1 MTEIGERKLGLES
14 ITNKSLTWTD
24 IQKPTRDKMSTLEQ
38 LYPFHELNIED
49 CLSKIQIPKIDR
61 YEDHIFVILHFPT
74 LDKEKSIPRTTQLAI
89 FAGFDYLVTVQQGEL
104 KPLTEMFQIC
114 KVNEKQRESFMGT
127 SSGYLL
133 HSIIDLLVDDLLHVL
148 MKLEGNLDD
157 IEEVVFEEKV
167 AVAKEISLL
176 RREITTLRRVVIP
189 LKRIILDLSKD
200 IQKFSEEDL
209 TLYFDDVKDHI
220 DKVIEVLEES
230 KETIEIFKDTD
241 FMLSTEKSNKILAVL
256 TILFTLSI
264 PATVVAAIYGMN
276 VNLPGG
282 IETGPATFFGP
293 FTSFV
298 LLVIAAILPAAIM
311 IWYFKR
317 QGWFGWW
324 ESWKINSRLLIL

>member
-1 MTEIGERKLGLES
+1 
-14 ITNKSLTWTD
+14 LTWVD
-24 IQKPTRDKMSTLEQ
+24 IQKPTREKMSVLEQ

-49 CLSKIQIPKIDR
+49 CLSKIQIPKVDR

-74 LDKEKSIPRTTQLAI
+74 IDKEKSIPRTTQLAI

-114 KVNEKQRESFMGT
+114 KVNEKQRDSFMGT

-133 HSIIDLLVDDLLHVL
+133 HSIIDLLVDDLLHIL

-157 IEEVVFEEKV
+157 IEDVVFDEKV

-293 FTSFV
+293 FTSFT
-298 LLVIAAILPAAIM
+298 LLVIAAILPAVIM

-317 QGWFGWW
+317 QGWFGW
-324 ESWKINSRLLIL
+324 

>member
-14 ITNKSLTWTD
+14 ITNKSLTWID

-157 IEEVVFEEKV
+157 IEEVVFDEKV

-241 FMLSTEKSNKILAVL
+241 FMLSTETSNKILAVL

-293 FTSFV
+293 FTSFT
-298 LLVIAAILPAAIM
+298 LLVIAAILPAVIM

-317 QGWFGWW
+317 QGWFGW
-324 ESWKINSRLLIL
+324 

>member
-14 ITNKSLTWTD
+14 ITNKSLTWVD
-24 IQKPTRDKMSTLEQ
+24 IQKPTREKMSILEQ

-49 CLSKIQIPKIDR
+49 CLSKIQIPKVDR

-74 LDKEKSIPRTTQLAI
+74 IDKEKSIPRTTQLAI

-114 KVNEKQRESFMGT
+114 KVNEKQRDSFMGT

-133 HSIIDLLVDDLLHVL
+133 HSIIDLLVDDLLHIL

-157 IEEVVFEEKV
+157 IEDVVFDEKV

-220 DKVIEVLEES
+220 DKVIEVIEES

-293 FTSFV
+293 FTSFT
-298 LLVIAAILPAAIM
+298 LLVIAAILPAVIM

-317 QGWFGWW
+317 QGWFGW
-324 ESWKINSRLLIL
+324 

>member
-133 HSIIDLLVDDLLHVL
+133 HSIIDLLVDDLLHIL

-157 IEEVVFEEKV
+157 IEEVVFDEKV

-293 FTSFV
+293 FTSFI

-317 QGWFGWW
+317 QGWFGW
-324 ESWKINSRLLIL
+324 

>member
-1 MTEIGERKLGLES
+1 
-14 ITNKSLTWTD
+14 
-24 IQKPTRDKMSTLEQ
+24 
-38 LYPFHELNIED
+38 
-49 CLSKIQIPKIDR
+49 
-61 YEDHIFVILHFPT
+61 
-74 LDKEKSIPRTTQLAI
+74 
-89 FAGFDYLVTVQQGEL
+89 VQQGEL

-114 KVNEKQRESFMGT
+114 KVNEKQRDSFMGT

-133 HSIIDLLVDDLLHVL
+133 HSIIDLLVDDLLHIL

-157 IEEVVFEEKV
+157 IEDVVFDEKV

-293 FTSFV
+293 FTSFI
-298 LLVIAAILPAAIM
+298 LLVIAAILPAVIM

-317 QGWFGWW
+317 QGWFGW
-324 ESWKINSRLLIL
+324 

>member
-14 ITNKSLTWTD
+14 ITNKSLTWVD
-24 IQKPTRDKMSTLEQ
+24 IQKPTREKMSILEQ

-114 KVNEKQRESFMGT
+114 KVNEKQQESFMGT

-157 IEEVVFEEKV
+157 IEEVVFDEKV

-293 FTSFV
+293 FTSFT
-298 LLVIAAILPAAIM
+298 LLVIAAILPAVIM

-317 QGWFGWW
+317 QGWFGW
-324 ESWKINSRLLIL
+324 

>member
-14 ITNKSLTWTD
+14 ITNKSLTWVD
-24 IQKPTRDKMSTLEQ
+24 IQKPTREKMSILEQ

-49 CLSKIQIPKIDR
+49 SLSKIQIPKVDR

-74 LDKEKSIPRTTQLAI
+74 IDKEKSIPRTTQLAI

-114 KVNEKQRESFMGT
+114 KVNEKQRDSFMGT

-133 HSIIDLLVDDLLHVL
+133 HSIIDLLVDDLLHIL

-157 IEEVVFEEKV
+157 IEDVVFDEKV

-282 IETGPATFFGP
+282 IETGPATFIGP
-293 FTSFV
+293 FTSFT
-298 LLVIAAILPAAIM
+298 LLVIAAILPAVIM
-311 IWYFKR
+311 IWYFR
-317 QGWFGWW
+317 SQGWFGW
-324 ESWKINSRLLIL
+324 

>member
-14 ITNKSLTWTD
+14 ITNKSLTWVD
-24 IQKPTRDKMSTLEQ
+24 IQKPTREKMSILEQ

-49 CLSKIQIPKIDR
+49 CLSKIQIPKVDR
-61 YEDHIFVILHFPT
+61 YEDHIFVILHFPSI
-74 LDKEKSIPRTTQLAI
+74 DKNESIPRTTQLAI

-114 KVNEKQRESFMGT
+114 KVNEKQRDSFMGT

-133 HSIIDLLVDDLLHVL
+133 HSIIDLLVDDLLHIL

-157 IEEVVFEEKV
+157 IEDVVFDEKV

-264 PATVVAAIYGMN
+264 PVTVVAAIYGMN

-293 FTSFV
+293 FTSFL
-298 LLVIAAILPAAIM
+298 LLVTAAILPSVIM
-311 IWYFKR
+311 LWYFKR
-317 QGWFGWW
+317 QRWFGQ
-324 ESWKINSRLLIL
+324 

>member
-14 ITNKSLTWTD
+14 ITNKSLTWVD
-24 IQKPTRDKMSTLEQ
+24 IQKPTREKMSILEQ

-49 CLSKIQIPKIDR
+49 CLSKIQIPKVDR

-74 LDKEKSIPRTTQLAI
+74 IDKEKSIPRTTQLAI

-114 KVNEKQRESFMGT
+114 KVNEKQRDSFMGT

-133 HSIIDLLVDDLLHVL
+133 HSIIDLLVDDLLHIL

-157 IEEVVFEEKV
+157 IDDVVFDEKV

-264 PATVVAAIYGMN
+264 PPTVVAAIYGMN

-282 IETGPATFFGP
+282 IETGPPTIIGP
-293 FTSFV
+293 LTSFT
-298 LLVIAAILPAAIM
+298 LLVIAAKLPAVIM

-317 QGWFGWW
+317 QGWFGW
-324 ESWKINSRLLIL
+324 

>member
-14 ITNKSLTWTD
+14 ITNKSLTWVD
-24 IQKPTRDKMSTLEQ
+24 IQKPTREKMSILEQ

-49 CLSKIQIPKIDR
+49 CLSKIQIPKVDR

-74 LDKEKSIPRTTQLAI
+74 IDKEKSIPRTTQLAI

-114 KVNEKQRESFMGT
+114 KVNEKQRDSFMGT

-133 HSIIDLLVDDLLHVL
+133 HSIIDLLVDDLLHIL

-157 IEEVVFEEKV
+157 IEDVVFDEKV

-293 FTSFV
+293 FTSFL
-298 LLVIAAILPAAIM
+298 LLVTAAILPSVIM
-311 IWYFKR
+311 LWYFKR
-317 QGWFGWW
+317 QRWFG
-324 ESWKINSRLLIL
+324 R

>member
-14 ITNKSLTWTD
+14 ITNKSLTWID
-24 IQKPTRDKMSTLEQ
+24 IQKPTRDKMSILEQ

-89 FAGFDYLVTVQQGEL
+89 FAGFDYLITVQQGEL

-157 IEEVVFEEKV
+157 IEEVVFDEKV

-293 FTSFV
+293 FTSFI

-317 QGWFGWW
+317 QGWFGW
-324 ESWKINSRLLIL
+324 

>member
-14 ITNKSLTWTD
+14 ITNKSLTWVD
-24 IQKPTRDKMSTLEQ
+24 IQKPTREKMSILEQ

-49 CLSKIQIPKIDR
+49 CLSKIQIPKVDR

-74 LDKEKSIPRTTQLAI
+74 IDKEKSIPRTTQLAI

-114 KVNEKQRESFMGT
+114 KVNEKQRDSFMGT

-133 HSIIDLLVDDLLHVL
+133 HSIIDLLVDDLLHIL

-157 IEEVVFEEKV
+157 IEDVVFDEKV

-293 FTSFV
+293 FTSFT
-298 LLVIAAILPAAIM
+298 LLVIAAILPAVIM
-311 IWYFKR
+311 IWYFR
-317 QGWFGWW
+317 SQGWFGW
-324 ESWKINSRLLIL
+324 

>member
-14 ITNKSLTWTD
+14 ITNKSLTWVD
-24 IQKPTRDKMSTLEQ
+24 IQKPTREKMNILEQ
-38 LYPFHELNIED
+38 LYTFHELNIED
-49 CLSKIQIPKIDR
+49 CLSKIQIPKVDR

-74 LDKEKSIPRTTQLAI
+74 IDKEKSIPRTTQLAI

-114 KVNEKQRESFMGT
+114 KVNEKQRDSFMGT

-133 HSIIDLLVDDLLHVL
+133 HSIIDLLVDDLLHIL

-157 IEEVVFEEKV
+157 IEDVVFDEKV

-282 IETGPATFFGP
+282 IETGPATFFGS
-293 FTSFV
+293 FTSFT
-298 LLVIAAILPAAIM
+298 LLVIAAILPAVIM

-317 QGWFGWW
+317 QGWFGW
-324 ESWKINSRLLIL
+324 

>member
-14 ITNKSLTWTD
+14 ITNKSLTWVD
-24 IQKPTRDKMSTLEQ
+24 IQKPTREKMSVLEQ

-49 CLSKIQIPKIDR
+49 CLSKIQIPKVDR

-74 LDKEKSIPRTTQLAI
+74 IDKEKSIPRTTQLAI

-114 KVNEKQRESFMGT
+114 KVNEKQRDSFMGT

-133 HSIIDLLVDDLLHVL
+133 HSIIDLLVDDLLHIL

-157 IEEVVFEEKV
+157 IEDVVFDEKV

-282 IETGPATFFGP
+282 IETGPVTFFGP
-293 FTSFV
+293 FTSFT
-298 LLVIAAILPAAIM
+298 LLVIAAILPAVIM

-317 QGWFGWW
+317 QGWFGW
-324 ESWKINSRLLIL
+324 